1 MFSVVGLFTIIS
13 LALAASRSALLLLL
27 LVVLFEFGRVV
38 FIEPILGIVHFW
50 VAVGVHVNA

>member
-50 VAVGVHVNA
+50 MAV